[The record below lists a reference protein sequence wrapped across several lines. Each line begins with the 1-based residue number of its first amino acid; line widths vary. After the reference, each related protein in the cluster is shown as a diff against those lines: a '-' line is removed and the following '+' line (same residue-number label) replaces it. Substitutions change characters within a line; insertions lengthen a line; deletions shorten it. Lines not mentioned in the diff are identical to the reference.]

1 MNPVALDHHEEVVH
15 RKNVGKELTRTER
28 QMIISR
34 PLWTLKERDGIM
46 CLKKEIAVPL
56 MEEFHV
62 SRWTFRRIWNRA
74 LENSNNLRVRVLN
87 F

>member
-1 MNPVALDHHEEVVH
+1 MNPVAPDPRLELVPQ
-15 RKNVGKELTRTER
+15 KKVGKELTGTER

-34 PLWTLKERDGIM
+34 LLWTLKERDGIM
-46 CLKKEIAVPL
+46 CLKEEIAVPL